1 MSQRKRSNFKGKTK
15 DVELFSVAA
24 PTASDTFDKL
34 KTRHKTYERVS
45 YVFKPKKDKRRR
57 TEEEEDSSVPVSP
70 YRTTSTEAID
80 TEEGQ
85 EITRFIKE
93 KAYQRQRAL
102 TLQKVKA
109 GGPIYDLP
117 RPLSIPV
124 PEPEDNWSRSFERT
138 TSAQAVTS
146 TPQYEELGI
155 KNRSLTQTP
164 KYFDQ
169 TQEILSTVKKVP
181 LQTGPSAFVSYR
193 QAVLDTLDQR
203 TPRTRSRA
211 KRSLSET
218 IVPPMVHG
226 ITPEESSSDQGRT
239 QSQSKFE
246 VYVPMTQSIVRGT
259 DGNKISQIPTC
270 TAVELLTQF
279 TQTIQGDSV
288 ITVPTM
294 TLVSD
299 KVRTS
304 TLLKP
309 IEPDFYLPGGVRLSE
324 VKTYKIE
331 ELSPDGNPAV
341 MIRLSS
347 LKAVYNTDMFMLDKY
362 SGHLFVTDEDGVYMK
377 AQEKG
382 WIFPT
387 ESTIEEPLAGNIPHP
402 GSITPQSIQ
411 LNNFKKTPE
420 AESTRDQI
428 PTTTPPRTIREILD
442 QKSGKSPQL
451 KGSRESTPKPKTV
464 AQLLVEKRVQQQTQL
479 AQEIEY
485 EQRIKEEQEQIRK
498 DKEEA
503 RLIQEERER
512 ANRERMI
519 VEGERLRLQA
529 QQAAIERNKKLE
541 LERIEREKQERLEQ
555 HRKAEF
561 AMKELEEKEKQ
572 AAEFAKK
579 VQEKEI
585 ETKVDS
591 LVEQELQSLR
601 SKVTSPE
608 ISTIQTN
615 KQAKQDITTLM
626 PKYPSTETLD
636 KCDTRELNRRQRMY
650 YQEKELI
657 LTEKLALAENAYFTR
672 ESVDMTL
679 EQAQLNHLEY
689 DNMKRDLE
697 EKRKYCF
704 QMLLLPNQE
713 IPKYP
718 TPPSV
723 KTPPSEL
730 DEEQVNYYLDKS
742 EEL

>member
-1 MSQRKRSNFKGKTK
+1 MSQRKRGNFKGKTK

-34 KTRHKTYERVS
+34 KTRHKTYEQVS
-45 YVFKPKKDKRRR
+45 YVVKPKKDKRRR

-138 TSAQAVTS
+138 TSAQTVTS

-239 QSQSKFE
+239 QSQPKFE
-246 VYVPMTQSIVRGT
+246 VYVPMTQSIVGGT

-270 TAVELLTQF
+270 TAVEPLTQF

-341 MIRLSS
+341 MVRLSS

-387 ESTIEEPLAGNIPHP
+387 ESTMEEPLAGNIPHP

-464 AQLLVEKRVQQQTQL
+464 AQLLVEKRVQQQAQL

-485 EQRIKEEQEQIRK
+485 EQKIKEEQEQIRK

-591 LVEQELQSLR
+591 LVEQELQ
-601 SKVTSPE
+601 
-608 ISTIQTN
+608 
-615 KQAKQDITTLM
+615 
-626 PKYPSTETLD
+626 
-636 KCDTRELNRRQRMY
+636 
-650 YQEKELI
+650 
-657 LTEKLALAENAYFTR
+657 KL
-672 ESVDMTL
+672 
-679 EQAQLNHLEY
+679 
-689 DNMKRDLE
+689 
-697 EKRKYCF
+697 
-704 QMLLLPNQE
+704 
-713 IPKYP
+713 
-718 TPPSV
+718 
-723 KTPPSEL
+723 
-730 DEEQVNYYLDKS
+730 
-742 EEL
+742 

>member
-1 MSQRKRSNFKGKTK
+1 M
-15 DVELFSVAA
+15 
-24 PTASDTFDKL
+24 
-34 KTRHKTYERVS
+34 
-45 YVFKPKKDKRRR
+45 
-57 TEEEEDSSVPVSP
+57 
-70 YRTTSTEAID
+70 
-80 TEEGQ
+80 
-85 EITRFIKE
+85 
-93 KAYQRQRAL
+93 

-117 RPLSIPV
+117 QPLSIPV
-124 PEPEDNWSRSFERT
+124 PEPEDNWSQSFERT

-239 QSQSKFE
+239 QSQPKFE
-246 VYVPMTQSIVRGT
+246 VYVPMTQSIVEGT

-270 TAVELLTQF
+270 TAVEPLTQF

-288 ITVPTM
+288 IAVPTM

-324 VKTYKIE
+324 VKNYKIE

-341 MIRLSS
+341 MVRLSS

-387 ESTIEEPLAGNIPHP
+387 ESTMEEPLAGNIPHP

-464 AQLLVEKRVQQQTQL
+464 AQLLVEKRVQQQAQL

-485 EQRIKEEQEQIRK
+485 EQKIKEEQEQIRK

-591 LVEQELQSLR
+591 LVEQELQKLR
-601 SKVTSPE
+601 SKVPSPE
-608 ISTIQTN
+608 ISTNQTN
-615 KQAKQDITTLM
+615 KQAQQDITTVM

-657 LTEKLALAENAYFTR
+657 LTEKLTLAENAYFTR

>member
-1 MSQRKRSNFKGKTK
+1 MSQRKRGNFKGKTK

-45 YVFKPKKDKRRR
+45 YVVKPKKDKRRR

-239 QSQSKFE
+239 QSQPKFE
-246 VYVPMTQSIVRGT
+246 AYVPMAQSIVGGT
-259 DGNKISQIPTC
+259 DGNKKSQIPTC
-270 TAVELLTQF
+270 TAVEPLTQF

-341 MIRLSS
+341 MVRLSS
-347 LKAVYNTDMFMLDKY
+347 LKTVYNTDMFMLDKY

-387 ESTIEEPLAGNIPHP
+387 ESTMEEPLAGNIPHP

-428 PTTTPPRTIREILD
+428 PTMTPPRTIREILD
-442 QKSGKSPQL
+442 QKSGKSSQL

-464 AQLLVEKRVQQQTQL
+464 AQLLVEKRVQQQAQL

-485 EQRIKEEQEQIRK
+485 DQKIKEEQEQIRK

-591 LVEQELQSLR
+591 LVEQELR
-601 SKVTSPE
+601 
-608 ISTIQTN
+608 
-615 KQAKQDITTLM
+615 
-626 PKYPSTETLD
+626 
-636 KCDTRELNRRQRMY
+636 
-650 YQEKELI
+650 
-657 LTEKLALAENAYFTR
+657 
-672 ESVDMTL
+672 
-679 EQAQLNHLEY
+679 
-689 DNMKRDLE
+689 
-697 EKRKYCF
+697 
-704 QMLLLPNQE
+704 
-713 IPKYP
+713 
-718 TPPSV
+718 
-723 KTPPSEL
+723 
-730 DEEQVNYYLDKS
+730 
-742 EEL
+742 